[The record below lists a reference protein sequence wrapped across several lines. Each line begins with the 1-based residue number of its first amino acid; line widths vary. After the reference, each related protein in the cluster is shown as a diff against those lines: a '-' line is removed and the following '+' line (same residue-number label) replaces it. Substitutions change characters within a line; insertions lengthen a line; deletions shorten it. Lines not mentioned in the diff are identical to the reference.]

1 MSEFLGL
8 SHVSVFFLCVCV
20 CVCVCMRICMC
31 MFMCMCAY
39 TIVCVCM
46 CMCVRLFVVV
56 SAWMCSVCVYIY
68 IHVSVCLLVCF
79 HICLYALPHPQLPLI
94 PQRSQ
99 VSPRQ
104 QAAIERT
111 LPGAIGR
118 ERGGKWKESERPL
131 TIAIVIRQVES
142 GEPSL
147 HLFLHG
153 GHSSLLVR
161 LEAVPPRQLP
171 HACVRPRHSCIC
183 PQGM

>member
-1 MSEFLGL
+1 MFLYFF
-8 SHVSVFFLCVCV
+8 HVYAYAYAYVYVYVYVCV
-20 CVCVCMRICMC
+20 CVCVYNCVCLYVHVR
-31 MFMCMCAY
+31 A
-39 TIVCVCM
+39 IVCSRVCLD
-46 CMCVRLFVVV
+46 VLR
-56 SAWMCSVCVYIY
+56 VCIYVYMY
-68 IHVSVCLLVCF
+68 IHVSVFLLVCF

-94 PQRSQ
+94 PQQSQ

-118 ERGGKWKESERPL
+118 ERGGEWKESERL
-131 TIAIVIRQVES
+131 ITIAIVIRQVES